1 MIREYRDSEAYLM
14 ELDSTYADDFDD
26 CLRQVKASF
35 PKLDLSHVLID
46 AQAQT
51 SAQPVHSKSTDELF
65 ADDAL
70 ANDPRGDGESTPIK
84 GKTQSVEGDTR
95 QPEDV

>member
-51 SAQPVHSKSTDELF
+51 SAQPVHSESTDELF
-65 ADDAL
+65 ANDAL
-70 ANDPRGDGESTPIK
+70 ANDPRGDEESTPIE
-84 GKTQSVEGDTR
+84 GKTQSVEGDTH